1 MLPTWIARRAALWDS
16 PPLWITAE
24 LLQARMVGLQN
35 FRSRN
40 YTTRYVGSGVQGLAW
55 LQKPLWCRGLQSEY
69 HNRSLNFARS
79 LDACAQCAFL
89 VALLCIPNKQIT
101 KIRLFWLYT
110 LATSGFAKASLYQ
123 HSRASVYIDP
133 VARIGSLQQNP
144 ASHYRNSAR
153 FRGGSLYRFVDITKL
168 KLSMKVPWIV
178 MIQSFKHPAVLASS
192 QDYLQRIA
200 ISQVG
205 NL

>member
-1 MLPTWIARRAALWDS
+1 M
-16 PPLWITAE
+16 
-24 LLQARMVGLQN
+24 
-35 FRSRN
+35 
-40 YTTRYVGSGVQGLAW
+40 
-55 LQKPLWCRGLQSEY
+55 
-69 HNRSLNFARS
+69 
-79 LDACAQCAFL
+79 DACAQCAFL

-153 FRGGSLYRFVDITKL
+153 FRGGILAPYCTSLTIFQTFPAGWVSIVDKTKL
-168 KLSMKVPWIV
+168 NVDESSMDCHDAVIQTSCSACHLAELLAEVCNVPGGCCQCCQTSDNGI
-178 MIQSFKHPAVLASS
+178 LA
-192 QDYLQRIA
+192 
-200 ISQVG
+200 
-205 NL
+205 